1 MSRTIT
7 TLQMMQLDLLRS
19 VHLDGF
25 DADRIIADL
34 TTHRDLWD
42 AVLMAPDPNWYLLSL
57 RDLPKNRWSV
67 DCLYILTEE
76 THHQALNELVAG
88 WNTTELLWLDEEA
101 QRVLMRVPELMVRRV
116 LRLFW

>member
-1 MSRTIT
+1 MPRTIT

-19 VHLDGF
+19 VHLEGF
-25 DADRIIADL
+25 DAGRIIADL
-34 TTHRDLWD
+34 TTHKDLWD

-67 DCLYILTEE
+67 DCLYILAAEE
-76 THHQALNELVAG
+76 HHQALNELVAG
-88 WNTTELLWLDEEA
+88 WHTTELMWLDA
-101 QRVLMRVPELMVRRV
+101 ADSQAALRLPEKTEQRV